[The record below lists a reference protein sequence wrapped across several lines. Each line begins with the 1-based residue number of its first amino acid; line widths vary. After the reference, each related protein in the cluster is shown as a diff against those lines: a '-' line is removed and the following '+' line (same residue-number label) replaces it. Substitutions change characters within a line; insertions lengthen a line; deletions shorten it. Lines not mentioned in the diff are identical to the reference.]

1 MRTLA
6 LAVLALLGCALVSA
20 ADGSPAEAIAKAYGS
35 PRGIAIEAGGADASL
50 AIALAKA
57 SELHVYRVAPD
68 EKTAANERAV
78 VEAAGLSALRVRVEA
93 GPLAALE
100 YPRYGA
106 NVLVAAG
113 LPDEALLKECARALR
128 PEGLLVLVP
137 EKGGALDAAAAKAHL
152 EKTTP
157 GAWQTPAAG
166 TGFVVAARAKLAGA
180 AEWTHYFREPGNNR
194 CSPDTNIA
202 DPLRVLW
209 YGEPEQPLGDLF
221 YTQALT
227 AGGRLFL
234 TDAYPEDTTRARL
247 TCLDAYNG
255 VQLWVRVAGAPRYT
269 KVEGTS
275 NDKTIRAFQLPG
287 RVAPGEMAVTAERLY
302 LADNADC
309 LVLDTQSGADVER
322 IKAPAPTHANNC
334 WRYVAL
340 LDVMLLGQTDAPVAM
355 YDPRPPKDAPPP
367 PAGGPA
373 TLFALDLKT
382 KAPKWVRGG
391 DGDELGADFGQPLAI
406 GAGKIF
412 MRAGKTA
419 LVALDTQSGKTAW
432 KVQGLDEDDP
442 AKAAWWEAAVQGE
455 TLHLYKFNM
464 RTWGQKKMTAALAF
478 ATADGKRISETT
490 EDLAK
495 ADFFDRKDGFLGAP
509 PSPRLGCNYGSAAGN
524 LFFHRNA
531 YFVAR
536 EGVPISNGIQKSYG
550 GVRAA
555 CGVGVL
561 PANGLVH
568 VLPNG
573 LACGCGA
580 LHATVAMEPGAAP
593 ETVDEKVLPEPVPGT
608 APAKETP
615 AEAGDWPMYLAD
627 AARSGLGAKDLRPAH
642 ALAWDVKLPGTLTPC
657 IAAGDSVYVGSTD
670 ECLRALDAATG
681 KTRWTFRA
689 AGPFRAAPAYWNGRV
704 FAGCDDGWLYALNA
718 SDGSLCWKLRAAPF
732 ARRQVAFETVISPWP
747 VRQGVAVAD
756 GTVFFSAG
764 FMPGTGIYA
773 YGADAATGRAL
784 WREALGKTSIIPV
797 GHLAAAK
804 GRVAFPSLGSA
815 SIYHPVLLGAKD
827 GKRLP
832 GHVTHDDFTEIRFVE
847 GAESD
852 DAEYRDGFL
861 LRGGAEAWVRGYRQG
876 AGYCGSPRQNH
887 SPYAL
892 YIEGWTS
899 KMKHHNPFADGHS
912 FLPLFTPKQFFY
924 RERGILVGA
933 ARANLFTLIDTRM
946 QKGNERDA
954 LYAWKAQGLPCGE
967 PQWLVGAQAGDA
979 LALLAGGPRGVA
991 AVDASSGT
999 VLWSAAWEGASHAA
1013 ALGRSGIYVAA
1024 PDGTVRALRAK

>member
-1 MRTLA
+1 MRTPVL
-6 LAVLALLGCALVSA
+6 VILALLGSAFVSA
-20 ADGSPAEAIAKAYGS
+20 AEGSPAEAIVKAYGS
-35 PRGIAIEAGGADASL
+35 PRGIALETGGADASL

-68 EKTAANERAV
+68 EKAAAGERAA

-100 YPRYGA
+100 YPRYCA
-106 NVLVAAG
+106 NLVVAAG
-113 LPDEALLKECARALR
+113 LPDGALLKACARVLR
-128 PEGLLVLVP
+128 PEGLLVLVHG
-137 EKGGALDAAAAKAHL
+137 KGGALDAAAAKARL
-152 EKTTP
+152 EEADP
-157 GAWQTPAAG
+157 GAWQAPAAG
-166 TGFVVAARAKLAGA
+166 AGFVAAARTKLDGA

-194 CSPDTNIA
+194 CSPDANIA

-255 VQLWVRVAGAPRYT
+255 VQLWVRAAGAPRYT
-269 KVEGTS
+269 KVEGTA

-302 LADNADC
+302 LADGPDC
-309 LVLDTQSGADVER
+309 LVLDTQSGADIER
-322 IKAPAPTHANNC
+322 IKAPAPTHAANC

-340 LDVMLLGQTDAPVAM
+340 LDGMLVGQTDQPVAM
-355 YDPRPPKDAPPP
+355 YEPRPAKDAPPA

-373 TLFALDLKT
+373 TIFALDLKT

-391 DGDELGADFGQPLAI
+391 EGDELGADFGQPLAI
-406 GAGKIF
+406 GAGRIF
-412 MRAGKTA
+412 MRVGRTA
-419 LVALDTQSGKTAW
+419 LAALDTQSGKTAW
-432 KVQGLDEDDP
+432 KAEGLDEADP

-478 ATADGKRISETT
+478 AAADGKRLSETA
-490 EDLAK
+490 EGLDK
-495 ADFFDRKDGFLGAP
+495 IDFFDRKAGFLGAP
-509 PSPRLGCNYGSAAGN
+509 PSPRLGCNYGSAVGN
-524 LFFHRNA
+524 LFFHRNV
-531 YFVAR
+531 YYVAR
-536 EGVPISNGIQKSYG
+536 EGAPITNGIQKSYG

-555 CGVGVL
+555 CGIGAL

-573 LACGCGA
+573 LACGCA
-580 LHATVAMEPGAAP
+580 SLHATVAMEPGAGP
-593 ETVDEKVLPEPVPGT
+593 EAVDEKVLPEPVAGT
-608 APAKETP
+608 APASPTP
-615 AEAGDWPMYLAD
+615 AGAGDWPMYLAD
-627 AARSGLGAKDLRPAH
+627 AARSGLGAEDLRPAH
-642 ALAWDVKLPGTLTPC
+642 ALAWEAKLPGTLTPC
-657 IAAGDSVYVGSTD
+657 IAAGDAVFVGSTD

-681 KTRWTFRA
+681 KTRWTFHA

-704 FAGCDDGWLYALNA
+704 FSGCDDGWLYALNA
-718 SDGSLCWKLRAAPF
+718 ADGSLCWKLRAAPF
-732 ARRQVAFETVISPWP
+732 ARRQVAYETVISPWP
-747 VRQGVAVAD
+747 VRQGVVVAD

-773 YGADAATGRAL
+773 YGADAATGKVL
-784 WREALGKTSIIPV
+784 WREALGKASIIPV
-797 GHLAAAK
+797 GHLAASK
-804 GRVAFPSLGSA
+804 GRVALPSPGSA

-847 GAESD
+847 GAASD
-852 DAEYRDGFL
+852 EAEYRDGFL
-861 LRGGAEAWVRGYRQG
+861 LRGGAAAYVRGYRNG
-876 AGYCGSPRQNH
+876 AGYCGSPRQHH

-892 YIEGWTS
+892 YIEGWTN
-899 KMKHHNPFADGHS
+899 KMKPHSPFADGHS
-912 FLPLFTPKQFFY
+912 FLPVFTPKQFFF
-924 RERGILVGA
+924 RERGTLVGA
-933 ARANLFTLIDTRM
+933 ARENLFALIDTRP

-954 LYAWKAQGLPCGE
+954 LYAWKAKDLPCGE
-967 PQWLVGAQAGDA
+967 PQWLVGAQAGEA
-979 LALLAGGPRGVA
+979 LALLAGGPKGVA
-991 AVDASSGT
+991 AVDASSGA
-999 VLWSAAWEGASHAA
+999 VLWSVSWEGSSHAA
-1013 ALGRSGIYVAA
+1013 ALARGGVYAA
-1024 PDGTVRALRAK
+1024 SPDGTVRGLRAK